1 MHKMRKK
8 LRKNSNG
15 QAKNGSVIY
24 TSESKRK
31 KITHG
36 NQYENCRE
44 ILKRYTG
51 QN

>member
-1 MHKMRKK
+1 MPKK
-8 LRKNSNG
+8 LRKNSNC

-24 TSESKRK
+24 TNESKRK

-44 ILKRYTG
+44 ILIKITG